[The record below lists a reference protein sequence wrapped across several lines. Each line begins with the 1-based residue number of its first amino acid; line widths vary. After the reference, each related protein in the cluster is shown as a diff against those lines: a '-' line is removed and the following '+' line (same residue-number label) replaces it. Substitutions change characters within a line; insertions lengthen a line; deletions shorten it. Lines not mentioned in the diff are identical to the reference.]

1 MVSIEDLEADIRK
14 LWEQEELPQDRILTL
29 KEADCERQFIRTTKR
44 DLKSGRYIVRLPIK
58 PDMNPSI
65 LLHPSLKDAVIRL
78 RQTETKLERNP
89 ELKAQYNA
97 FLKEYLELGH
107 MSEVPSAEIFSK
119 HSYYLPHHAEVREDS
134 TTTKVR
140 VIFNASHKTSSGT
153 SLNDILMVGPNTQ
166 YTIFEILLRWRRHK
180 YALAADIEK
189 MYRQI
194 LVDSRD
200 CDLLR
205 IVWRP
210 EPQGPIKHYRLN
222 TVTYGTVSVP
232 FQATRTLQQV
242 AEDEQFTSPSASES
256 IKKDFYV
263 DDLLTGSSTIEGAAK
278 LQNDIV
284 NVLKKAGFNIRKWS
298 TNYEEVLKHVSTA
311 DQETSDVININL
323 ENTVK
328 TLGLQWIPKDDIFTF
343 KVKLPHISANEPVT
357 KRIITSNA
365 ARLFDPLGW
374 IQPIIIVSKVFIQ
387 RLWLQKLDWDKPVP
401 DQLKIEWLTYMK
413 EWPALSQL
421 QIPRY
426 IQTSDRCKVELHG
439 FCDASMAAFA
449 AVIYVRVIY
458 PDGTVSAN
466 ILTSKSKV
474 VPLKLQ
480 SVPRLELNGAV
491 LLCRLMK
498 HVKQACEFPTDTA
511 EFYWTDST
519 IVLAWLSDH
528 PARWKTFVANRVS
541 EIQAKSNSSQW
552 RHVDTEWN
560 PVDIASRGVT
570 ASQLLKSDLCWNG
583 PEWLQHKPINYLSRA
598 INITTTLERK
608 PETACKVA
616 KVAKFTF
623 DNSILG
629 RYSDFAK
636 LTRIVAYCLRFKSPT
651 IAKPATLTT
660 SELNNAEMACVRLSQ
675 ALSFKD
681 EIERLDK
688 GQPVPATSKLFQLTP
703 FTDAEGILRVD
714 GRLRHSL
721 LSDDRKHP
729 VILSPDCKLSELI
742 VRAYHLRT
750 LHGDNQVT
758 QAAIRRQYWILQC
771 ITCFKSNAKPGEQ
784 LMGALPETRVTPGG
798 AFKTCGLDFAGPIQ
812 LK

>member
-1 MVSIEDLEADIRK
+1 MVSIEQLDADIRK
-14 LWEQEELPQDRILTL
+14 LWEQEELSQERILTQE
-29 KEADCERQFIRTTKR
+29 EADCERQFIRTTKR
-44 DLKSGRYIVRLPIK
+44 DPKSGRYIVRLPIK

-65 LLHPSLKDAVIRL
+65 IMHPSLKDAVIRL
-78 RQTETKLERNP
+78 RQTDTKLERNP
-89 ELKAQYNA
+89 ELKVQYNA

-107 MSEVPSAEIFSK
+107 MSEVPSAEIFCR
-119 HSYYLPHHAEVREDS
+119 HSYYLPHHAVVREDS

-140 VIFNASHKTSSGT
+140 VVFNASHKTSSGT

-222 TVTYGTVSVP
+222 TVTYGTASAP
-232 FQATRTLQQV
+232 FQPTRTLPQV
-242 AEDEQFTSPSASES
+242 AEDEQFTSPSESES

-284 NVLKKAGFNIRKWS
+284 TVLKKAGFNIRKWS
-298 TNYEEVLKHVSTA
+298 TNYEEVLKHVNTA
-311 DQETSDVININL
+311 DRETSDVVDINL

-328 TLGLQWIPKDDIFTF
+328 TLGLQWIPRDDIFTF
-343 KVKLPHISANEPVT
+343 KGKLPYISANEPVT

-374 IQPIIIVSKVFIQ
+374 IQPIIIVSKIFIQ

-421 QIPRY
+421 QIARY
-426 IQTSDRCKVELHG
+426 IQASDRSKVELHG

-449 AVIYVRVIY
+449 AVIYVRVIHS
-458 PDGTVSAN
+458 DGTVSAN

-474 VPLKLQ
+474 GPLKVQ

-498 HVKQACEFPTDTA
+498 HVKRACEFPADTA
-511 EFYWTDST
+511 KFYWTDST
-519 IVLAWLSDH
+519 IVQ
-528 PARWKTFVANRVS
+528 
-541 EIQAKSNSSQW
+541 I
-552 RHVDTEWN
+552 
-560 PVDIASRGVT
+560 G
-570 ASQLLKSDLCWNG
+570 
-583 PEWLQHKPINYLSRA
+583 
-598 INITTTLERK
+598 
-608 PETACKVA
+608 
-616 KVAKFTF
+616 
-623 DNSILG
+623 
-629 RYSDFAK
+629 
-636 LTRIVAYCLRFKSPT
+636 
-651 IAKPATLTT
+651 
-660 SELNNAEMACVRLSQ
+660 
-675 ALSFKD
+675 
-681 EIERLDK
+681 
-688 GQPVPATSKLFQLTP
+688 
-703 FTDAEGILRVD
+703 
-714 GRLRHSL
+714 
-721 LSDDRKHP
+721 
-729 VILSPDCKLSELI
+729 
-742 VRAYHLRT
+742 
-750 LHGDNQVT
+750 
-758 QAAIRRQYWILQC
+758 
-771 ITCFKSNAKPGEQ
+771 
-784 LMGALPETRVTPGG
+784 
-798 AFKTCGLDFAGPIQ
+798 
-812 LK
+812 

>member
-1 MVSIEDLEADIRK
+1 MLHQASSNRAASSALPNPKQQVSSLNATNSGVDITAVLLATARIRVKDNQGTFILLRALVDQGSQRSFISEAAAQLLRLPRQATNLTISGIGSHSTSSKGAISAQCKEKWATRCFNLSLVVVNHITDKIPQSKTPCKITELRQEDLADSSYNILGKIDVLLGADVYGDLLEKGVIRIKNTKVLAQKTKIGWILSGPVNQVIRTSEPSMSMVSIEQLDADIRK
-14 LWEQEELPQDRILTL
+14 LWEQEELPQERILTL
-29 KEADCERQFIRTTKR
+29 EEADCERQFTPTTKR
-44 DLKSGRYIVRLPIK
+44 DPKSGRYIVRLPIK

-78 RQTETKLERNP
+78 RQTEAKLERNP

-107 MSEVPSAEIFSK
+107 MSEVPSAEIFCK
-119 HSYYLPHHAEVREDS
+119 HSYYLPHHAVVREDN

-140 VIFNASHKTSSGT
+140 VVFNASHKTSFGT

-222 TVTYGTVSVP
+222 TV
-232 FQATRTLQQV
+232 

-311 DQETSDVININL
+311 DRETSDVVNINL

-365 ARLFDPLGW
+365 AILFDPLGW
-374 IQPIIIVSKVFIQ
+374 IQPIIIVSKIFIQ

-413 EWPALSQL
+413 E
-421 QIPRY
+421 
-426 IQTSDRCKVELHG
+426 
-439 FCDASMAAFA
+439 
-449 AVIYVRVIY
+449 
-458 PDGTVSAN
+458 
-466 ILTSKSKV
+466 
-474 VPLKLQ
+474 
-480 SVPRLELNGAV
+480 
-491 LLCRLMK
+491 
-498 HVKQACEFPTDTA
+498 
-511 EFYWTDST
+511 
-519 IVLAWLSDH
+519 
-528 PARWKTFVANRVS
+528 
-541 EIQAKSNSSQW
+541 
-552 RHVDTEWN
+552 
-560 PVDIASRGVT
+560 
-570 ASQLLKSDLCWNG
+570 
-583 PEWLQHKPINYLSRA
+583 
-598 INITTTLERK
+598 
-608 PETACKVA
+608 
-616 KVAKFTF
+616 
-623 DNSILG
+623 
-629 RYSDFAK
+629 
-636 LTRIVAYCLRFKSPT
+636 
-651 IAKPATLTT
+651 
-660 SELNNAEMACVRLSQ
+660 
-675 ALSFKD
+675 
-681 EIERLDK
+681 
-688 GQPVPATSKLFQLTP
+688 
-703 FTDAEGILRVD
+703 
-714 GRLRHSL
+714 
-721 LSDDRKHP
+721 
-729 VILSPDCKLSELI
+729 
-742 VRAYHLRT
+742 
-750 LHGDNQVT
+750 
-758 QAAIRRQYWILQC
+758 
-771 ITCFKSNAKPGEQ
+771 
-784 LMGALPETRVTPGG
+784 
-798 AFKTCGLDFAGPIQ
+798 
-812 LK
+812 